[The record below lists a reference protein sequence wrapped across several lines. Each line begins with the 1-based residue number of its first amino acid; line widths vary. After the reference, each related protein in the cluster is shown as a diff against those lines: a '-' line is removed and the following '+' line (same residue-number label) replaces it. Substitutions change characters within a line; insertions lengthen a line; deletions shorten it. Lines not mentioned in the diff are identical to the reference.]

1 MRWPSALDGTSSVDV
16 CPHSLHAHLGRGYL
30 DPCPLHPEGQVPK
43 RDGDLPVA
51 LHRLSAAG
59 AAWSFLGN
67 HPAWDSEDLHCPL
80 ASPGGC
86 PELLCAFALF
96 GHACLHEA
104 VQMRGD
110 LDEARSGSLIG
121 MGNGGQLGCRGCYT
135 CQRAPSFF
143 GVFLL
148 RCKILED
155 GRFSVFLG
163 ICPQE
168 LGLNQNLLT

>member
-43 RDGDLPVA
+43 RDGDAAVA

-121 MGNGGQLGCRGCYT
+121 MGNGGQLGCRGCFT

-155 GRFSVFLG
+155 GRFSVSEGATPLASAHSF
-163 ICPQE
+163 
-168 LGLNQNLLT
+168 